1 MPRVHIR
8 KYFKEDPNMKRIVTL
23 MLAVMMVLSMAT
35 FAQAEE
41 PVRIVCYTNTSA
53 AVSPLIWKATMCTS
67 RSWIAL
73 ALPSR

>member
-1 MPRVHIR
+1 
-8 KYFKEDPNMKRIVTL
+8 MKRIVTL

-53 AVSPLIWKATMCTS
+53 GGFPADLESNYVYQQILD
-67 RSWIAL
+67 L
-73 ALPSR
+73 AK